1 MSVEEI
7 RTDGRT
13 RLHELTSPR
22 ALTGFA
28 TAVSLHGHTHHS
40 NEVMANVPGYLDRIP
55 LVAGLFRREMGAY
68 LERNGE
74 AVDFAK
80 GWWHPPVGAE
90 AVWASEE
97 AQIADVLGLMP
108 LVSITDHDSIDAA
121 FELQA
126 APIERSV
133 PISFEWTV
141 PFEESFFHVG
151 VHNLPLA
158 VARAFFGTLSSY
170 TQMPNAGR
178 LTELFEALHAQPDT
192 LLVLNHP
199 LWDQA
204 DIGAADHVTLLRQ
217 FLKQQGTRIH
227 ALEINGYRSWRENTA
242 VGTLASMVQLPLISG
257 GDRHGCAP
265 NSLLN
270 LTAVTSLADFVHEIR
285 EHHRSEILVMPQY
298 KEALVTRKLTVAAD
312 VLRAYP
318 AYPPDQRYWT
328 SRVSCECE
336 GIRGPLSDHWPQ
348 GGPLWV
354 RSAIGAFQLL
364 TSKPMLPIMT
374 AMTTAIAKAAAD
386 QSSPTTLIEASGSR
400 LGGTPAC
407 AAMGR

>member
-7 RTDGRT
+7 RTGGHT
-13 RLHELTSPR
+13 RLHELTGPR
-22 ALTGFA
+22 VLTGFA
-28 TAVSLHGHTHHS
+28 AAVSLHAHTHHS
-40 NEVMANVPGYLDRIP
+40 HEVMATVPAYLDRIP
-55 LVAGLFRREMGAY
+55 LVAGLFRREMRAY

-126 APIERSV
+126 APIQRTV

-141 PFEESFFHVG
+141 PFEEGFFHMG
-151 VHNLPLA
+151 VHNLSPA
-158 VARAFFGTLSSY
+158 IARAFFGALSTY
-170 TQMPNAGR
+170 TQMPHARR

-199 LWDQA
+199 LWDLA
-204 DIGAADHVTLLRQ
+204 GIGAADHVALLRQ
-217 FLKQQGTRIH
+217 FLKEHGTWIH
-227 ALEINGYRSWRENTA
+227 ALELNGYRSWRENTA
-242 VGTLASMVQLPLISG
+242 VGTLASTLSLPLISG

-270 LTAVTSLADFVHEIR
+270 LTTATCFADFVHEIR
-285 EHHRSEILVMPQY
+285 EHRHSEVLVMPQY
-298 KEALVTRKLTVAAD
+298 REALVTRKLAVAAD

-354 RSAIGAFQLL
+354 RSAIGSFRLL

-374 AMTTAIAKAAAD
+374 AITTAIASVTAD
-386 QSSPTTLIEASGSR
+386 QSSPATLIEASDSR
-400 LGGTPAC
+400 LGGSPAC

>member
-1 MSVEEI
+1 MNVKEI
-7 RTDGRT
+7 STGGHT
-13 RLHELTSPR
+13 RLHELTSQR
-22 ALTGFA
+22 ALAGFTTG
-28 TAVSLHGHTHHS
+28 VSLHAHTHHS
-40 NEVMANVPGYLDRIP
+40 NEVMANVPAYLDRIP
-55 LVAGLFRREMGAY
+55 LVAGLFRREMRAY
-68 LERNGE
+68 LERNGK

-90 AVWASEE
+90 AVWVSEE
-97 AQIADVLGLMP
+97 AQIADRLALLP

-141 PFEESFFHVG
+141 PFKEGFFHIG
-151 VHNLPLA
+151 VHNLSPA
-158 VARAFFGTLSSY
+158 VAQSCFGALSTY

-178 LTELFEALHAQPDT
+178 LTELFEAVHAQPDT

-199 LWDQA
+199 LWDLA
-204 DIGAADHVTLLRQ
+204 GIGAADHITLLRQ
-217 FLKQQGTRIH
+217 FLKEHGTRIH
-227 ALEINGYRSWRENTA
+227 AVEINGYRSWRENTA

-257 GDRHGCAP
+257 GDRHGRAP

-270 LTAVTSLADFVHEIR
+270 LTAATCLADFVHEIR
-285 EHHRSEILVMPQY
+285 EHQYSEILVMPQY

-318 AYPPDQRYWT
+318 AYPPDQQYWP
-328 SRVSCECE
+328 SRVSCERE

-354 RSAIGAFQLL
+354 RSAIGAFRLL
-364 TSKPMLPIMT
+364 TSKPMLPVMT
-374 AMTTAIAKAAAD
+374 AITTAITGAAAD
-386 QSSPTTLIEASGSR
+386 RSGPAALIEAADASLSAV
-400 LGGTPAC
+400 PVC
-407 AAMGR
+407 AALSR